1 MLYNMTSVIFL
12 RNRVI
17 NNDLLCQV
25 KLFAI
30 HLTPLYTRRKSAL
43 GIPEGKA
50 LLDSYSGELR
60 GLSGA
65 SDGESNNQLQLV
77 AGHYPLV

>member
-12 RNRVI
+12 RNRVV

-25 KLFAI
+25 KLFASL
-30 HLTPLYTRRKSAL
+30 LTPLHTSRKT
-43 GIPEGKA
+43 
-50 LLDSYSGELR
+50 LLDSYSGESK

-65 SDGESNNQLQLV
+65 GGDGSNNQLQLV